1 MLSSLQRVIIPGTIR
16 RSSNHRRFP
25 SESVHSVLPATLYR
39 FQIHRE
45 SRLFDKSLGK
55 DDWDPEDGVEVHA
68 DGLVHPELTS
78 DVSNGARFRPNTHSM
93 QQVTR
98 ESYEYYLEAV
108 DGGKPAANP
117 HLLCIRKGTKLPH
130 SLVLYREKYSRFSL
144 QPSRPMP
151 LIALNKT
158 LTEFYKKKGK
168 MLDIDKWLEENSFF
182 QSIFRLFRGLGEQVV
197 GDWSVR
203 DSSGRSLFYRRFITS
218 KTEQATSEAAFQR
231 RHNI

>member
-16 RSSNHRRFP
+16 RSLNHRRFS
-25 SESVHSVLPATLYR
+25 SESVHSVFPATLYR

-98 ESYEYYLEAV
+98 ESYEYYIEAV

-117 HLLCIRKGTKLPH
+117 HLLCIRKGTKLPD
-130 SLVLYREKYSRFSL
+130 SLVLYREKYSHFSL

-151 LIALNKT
+151 LIGTLKPLLPNLLISQLGSIALNKT

-168 MLDIDKWLEENSFF
+168 TLDIDKWLEENSFF
-182 QSIFRLFRGLGEQVV
+182 KASLDYL
-197 GDWSVR
+197 GDWEN
-203 DSSGRSLFYRRFITS
+203 
-218 KTEQATSEAAFQR
+218 K
-231 RHNI
+231 